1 MRYLFKKPQANKID
15 FIVPEAKTLP
25 QDYSPGYVDSQSMA
39 LDDAI
44 AAQLKNL
51 EANQKKTINFFET
64 GRVVP
69 GGSAG
74 KKKFQERRFSSRV
87 ATLKN
92 LSESSIPSRAI
103 NMLRGGIANLEFA
116 VRPKDNTLK
125 PTEQKAFA
133 KSIDTVRKVIENPNA
148 TDDDLNSFLG
158 QVIEDIVVFDAGC
171 WEYVENPLYGNNVL
185 GLEVVPG
192 HTISQVAGWDGDPDE
207 IRWGQLV
214 GGIVK
219 IPLRNKDLEYIMS
232 RKRSWSMYGYSNL
245 ETAIEILEAFFNVSS
260 FQRATASEAFP
271 PFLVWLGENMGQPE
285 MNRMRTFWD
294 MELKGRGTPGFWAN
308 TGKPEVISMKP
319 HADDG
324 LFLKYTELLIR
335 ILAFCFNLKPQ
346 DFGIERDVNR
356 STASIAQSASV
367 NEAIKPLAKILQARM
382 NTKVLPRIAEITG
395 NDQIKLLEFFWVNID
410 PRDEKQN
417 SDIIREEFKADIL
430 KLDEARAMLDLP
442 PMPNGIGQM
451 TFSGYSEIIRYNPEL
466 SVDGETKNLLFP
478 PSSPVTD
485 AALEK
490 LREDAALSEEEK
502 ALEDITEEILN
513 STESNQPAG

>member
-1 MRYLFKKPQANKID
+1 MRYLFKQPQVNKID

-25 QDYSPGYVDSQSMA
+25 QNYSQGYVDSRSMA

-44 AAQLKNL
+44 AVQFKNL
-51 EANQKKTINFFET
+51 EANQKKSINFFET

-74 KKKFQERRFSSRV
+74 KKTFQERRFSSRV
-87 ATLKN
+87 DTLKN
-92 LSESSIPSRAI
+92 LSESAIPSRAI
-103 NMLRGGIANLEFA
+103 NIIRGGIANLDFA
-116 VRPKDNTLK
+116 IRPKDNTLK
-125 PTEQKAFA
+125 PTERKTFA
-133 KSIDTVRKVIENPNA
+133 DSIDTVRKVLENPNA

-158 QVIEDIVVFDAGC
+158 QVIEDIIVFDAGC
-171 WEYVENPLYGNNVL
+171 WEYVEHPEYSNDIL

-192 HTISQVAGWDGDPDE
+192 HTISQAVGWDGNPE
-207 IRWGQLV
+207 SIRWGQLV
-214 GGIVK
+214 SGIAK
-219 IPLRNKDLEYIMS
+219 TPLRDKDIEYIMA
-232 RKRSWSMYGYSNL
+232 RKRSWSLYGYSNL
-245 ETAIEILEAFFNVSS
+245 ETAVEILEAFFNVSS

-271 PFLVWLGENMGQPE
+271 PFLVWLGENMGIAE

-308 TGKPEVISMKP
+308 TGKPEVIPMKP
-319 HADDG
+319 TTDDG
-324 LFLKYTELLIR
+324 LFLKYTELQLR
-335 ILAFCFNLKPQ
+335 IMAFCFNLKPQ

-356 STASIAQSASV
+356 STASISQSASV

-395 NDQIKLLEFFWVNID
+395 NEQIKLLEFFWINID
-410 PRDEKQN
+410 PRDEKQ
-417 SDIIREEFKADIL
+417 SSEIILEDFKGDIL
-430 KLDEARAMLDLP
+430 KLDEARAMKDLP

-466 SVDGETKNLLFP
+466 SVDGETKSLLFP
-478 PSSPVTD
+478 QSNPVTD
-485 AALEK
+485 ATLNE

-502 ALEDITEEILN
+502 ALKDITEEILN
-513 STESNQPAG
+513 STEPDQPTD